1 MKQLGTD
8 SNSANW
14 NAALVGQLS
23 FIRKQLRFPANRR
36 TLTPLIAIALSSIG
50 LPLLVVPALFRKS
63 AAGGLHPLW
72 WLVPLLLLP
81 TIVAAV
87 RYVRSLR
94 FIAVPAYP
102 LQADNM
108 RLAEAFFRTHAFAFG
123 RHPEAP
129 EVYQMLSR
137 NVGNRETELRE
148 VLLFIA
154 DPGRILLNSHFV
166 GDRFG
171 MPVSSGHSR
180 RMAKMLVRFLNE
192 QQSNEK
198 TTELYRPF

>member
-1 MKQLGTD
+1 MKQLSTSGD
-8 SNSANW
+8 SASW
-14 NAALVGQLS
+14 NASLVGQLS

-50 LPLLVVPALFRKS
+50 LSLLVLPTLFRKS
-63 AAGGLHPLW
+63 ATGGLHPLW
-72 WLVPLLLLP
+72 WLVSLLLLP

-87 RYVRSLR
+87 RYVRNLR

-102 LQADNM
+102 SQADNM
-108 RLAEAFFRTHAFAFG
+108 RLVESFFRTYAFAYG

-137 NVGNRETELRE
+137 NVGGKRALRE
-148 VLLFIA
+148 VLIFVA

-166 GDRFG
+166 GEGFG
-171 MPVSSGHSR
+171 LPVSSGHSR
-180 RMAKMLVRFLNE
+180 RMARMLIQFLNE
-192 QQSNEK
+192 QQPNEK